1 MINLNSFIQKHG
13 LNAFK
18 KLAYHHASKYDY
30 SCILDSCELDTGVHQ
45 GRYEFLVA
53 YGAERV
59 FYNLEELEK
68 TERDSDWVFG
78 IIGYDLK
85 NKFEKLSS
93 QNPSIVE
100 TPEITFFVPKIVLS
114 IDKNQKAT
122 LLKGKLT
129 QTFWNYKEEPRAFK
143 INPEKN
149 PITKNTYIKKITQI
163 QDLIKQ
169 GEVYELNYCI
179 PHASDYLEFSP
190 IDFQLSLINKSP
202 VPMAAYFSANSL
214 HLCGASM
221 ERYIA
226 KNKNVLLSQP
236 IKGTIKKGET
246 LEEDQE
252 LISELVNSEKDRA
265 ENVMIVDLVR
275 NDLNKICQTATVKV
289 TELFEIYS
297 YLQVHQ
303 MISTVEGK
311 LNPNTKF
318 TCISFN
324 FSTSL

>member
-1 MINLNSFIQKHG
+1 MINLNSFIQKHR

-18 KLAYHHASKYDY
+18 KLAYHHASKYDF

-93 QNPSIVE
+93 QNPSIIK
-100 TPEITFFVPKIVLS
+100 TPEITFFVPEIVLS

-149 PITKNTYIKKITQI
+149 PITKNTYIKKITQMG
-163 QDLIKQ
+163 D
-169 GEVYELNYCI
+169 
-179 PHASDYLEFSP
+179 
-190 IDFQLSLINKSP
+190 
-202 VPMAAYFSANSL
+202 
-214 HLCGASM
+214 
-221 ERYIA
+221 
-226 KNKNVLLSQP
+226 
-236 IKGTIKKGET
+236 
-246 LEEDQE
+246 
-252 LISELVNSEKDRA
+252 
-265 ENVMIVDLVR
+265 
-275 NDLNKICQTATVKV
+275 
-289 TELFEIYS
+289 S
-297 YLQVHQ
+297 YD
-303 MISTVEGK
+303 
-311 LNPNTKF
+311 
-318 TCISFN
+318 
-324 FSTSL
+324 